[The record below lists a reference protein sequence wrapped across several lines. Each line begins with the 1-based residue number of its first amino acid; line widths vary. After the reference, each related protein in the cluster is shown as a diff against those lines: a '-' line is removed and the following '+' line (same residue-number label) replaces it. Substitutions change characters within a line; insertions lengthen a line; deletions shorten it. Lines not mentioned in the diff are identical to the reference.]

1 MFEEMDEL
9 DKKKSLEEN
18 QQTPG
23 FEPGRSKFMR
33 PPSGLK
39 DGNQHKSVP
48 KG

>member
-9 DKKKSLEEN
+9 DRKKSLEEN
-18 QQTPG
+18 QTPG

-33 PPSGLK
+33 PPKDLK